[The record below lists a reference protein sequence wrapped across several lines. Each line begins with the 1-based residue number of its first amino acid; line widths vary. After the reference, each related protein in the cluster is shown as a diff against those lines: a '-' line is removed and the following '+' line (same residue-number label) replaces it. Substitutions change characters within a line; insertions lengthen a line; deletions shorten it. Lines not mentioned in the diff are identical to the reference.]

1 MSKRAVEVAE
11 WRSSLLRLRRYLLW
25 YARRYYGRPVADFL
39 KVRFQGASE
48 IIRRSSA
55 RVLSTIVK
63 GSGVTIIFA
72 SSKVLEEGP
81 ERLIK
86 VRNLNGTVVELPL
99 GVTAEEAYHITQV
112 GCYGLKC
119 TCTDA
124 LMTASKADRLFL
136 EGLKRYGV
144 KRVDVPTPVFTRFV
158 ICKHTLAAAAY
169 ALTLGVIPY
178 DSKVFRETLKL
189 GVLAAALR
197 VRGLEG
203 ISKRKLMSSYVR
215 ILRLSKGLP
224 P

>member
-1 MSKRAVEVAE
+1 MSKRVAEVAE
-11 WRSSLLRLRRYLLW
+11 WRSNLLKLRRYILW
-25 YARRYYGRPVADFL
+25 YAKKYYGKSVADFL
-39 KVRFQGASE
+39 RDRFQGTSE

-63 GSGVTIIFA
+63 GSGVTVIFA
-72 SSKVLEEGP
+72 STKVLKEGP

-86 VRNLNGTVVELPL
+86 VRSFNGEVIELPL

-136 EGLKRYGV
+136 EGLRRCGV
-144 KRVDVPTPVFTRFV
+144 KRVDVPTPLFTRFV

-169 ALTLGVIPY
+169 ALTLGIIPY
-178 DSKVFRETLKL
+178 DSRVFREVLKL
-189 GVLAAALR
+189 SILAAALR
-197 VRGLEG
+197 VHGLEG
-203 ISKRKLMSSYVR
+203 ISKRKLMSSYIR
-215 ILRLSKGLP
+215 IVRLSKGLP